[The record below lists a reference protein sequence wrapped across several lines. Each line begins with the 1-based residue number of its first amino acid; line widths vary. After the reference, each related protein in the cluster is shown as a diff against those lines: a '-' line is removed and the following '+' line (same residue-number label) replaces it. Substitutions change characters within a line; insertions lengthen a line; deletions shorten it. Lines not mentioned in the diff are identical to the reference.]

1 MNEVQSAAIR
11 AVCPFRLVVDED
23 MEQLDR
29 EIAIVDAAA
38 GSTLFEE
45 GDAAD
50 GVASIVEGS
59 VEILKRGRVLATLG
73 PGTVVGE
80 LSLFVPSA
88 SRNATARASTSV
100 RMIKWSAENVQDR
113 LARHER
119 LATAIAA
126 DLAFVLAERLG
137 RTTDDLLSILDAAG
151 TRLPV
156 SDLERFRARVVQ

>member
-1 MNEVQSAAIR
+1 VQPAAIR

-23 MEQLDR
+23 MEQLAR
-29 EIAIVDAAA
+29 EIAMVDAAA

-50 GVASIVEGS
+50 GVASIVEGN

-80 LSLFVPSA
+80 LSLFVPGA
-88 SRNATARASTSV
+88 SRNATAKARTSI
-100 RMIKWSAENVQDR
+100 RMMKWSAEDLQDR
-113 LARHER
+113 LVRHER
-119 LATAIAA
+119 LATAVVA
-126 DLAFVLAERLG
+126 DVAFLLAERLG
-137 RTTDDLLSILDAAG
+137 RTTDDLLSVLDAAG

-156 SDLERFRARVVQ
+156 SDLERFRSRVVQ

>member
-1 MNEVQSAAIR
+1 MRSAAIR

-23 MEQLDR
+23 MAKLDR
-29 EIAIVDAAA
+29 EIAMVEVAA

-50 GVASIVEGS
+50 GVASIVEGN

-100 RMIKWSAENVQDR
+100 QLIKWPAEDLQDR
-113 LARHER
+113 LARHEG
-119 LATAIAA
+119 LATAIVA
-126 DLAFVLAERLG
+126 DVAFVLAERLG
-137 RTTDDLLSILDAAG
+137 RTTNDLLSVLEAVG

-156 SDLERFRARVVQ
+156 SELERFRSRAVQ

>member
-1 MNEVQSAAIR
+1 VQPSAIR

-29 EIAIVDAAA
+29 EIAMVDAAA

-45 GDAAD
+45 GDATD
-50 GVASIVEGS
+50 GLASIVEGN

-80 LSLFVPSA
+80 LSIFVPSA
-88 SRNATARASTSV
+88 SRNATARASTAV
-100 RMIKWSAENVQDR
+100 RMIKWSAEDLQDR
-113 LARHER
+113 LALHER
-119 LATAIAA
+119 LATAIVA
-126 DLAFVLAERLG
+126 DVAFVLAQRLG
-137 RTTDDLLSILDAAG
+137 RTTDDLMSVLDAAG

-156 SDLERFRARVVQ
+156 SELERFRSRVVQ